1 VSTSPWTK
9 FYASDWL
16 NGARA
21 LSLQERGL
29 YITLIAMMYDEGGPI
44 VGSDERFAR
53 LCGCKVSEF
62 QKGLAALVA
71 EGKIIKTE
79 RGLWNN
85 RVQKELGKIQEK
97 SAKQSDNAK
106 SRWSKNPDISTS
118 GECHGIN
125 LAVPTECLL
134 EARSQ
139 NKDISSLRSDSASE
153 EKPFPKA
160 KKEPS
165 RFDEFWSIYPKRDG
179 SNPKEPAR
187 QKFDLACKRG
197 ADPQAIISAAQRYAE
212 QQKRLGNIGS
222 PYVKQAVSWLNAQ
235 SWKDDYGSASASA
248 SDDYAKQREFLARL
262 PASQLIGYVQQFY
275 QKRFVW
281 KVDLMGPPPSSPD
294 TLVPPEMINEAKE
307 GVQHE
312 QMGSQSAAR
321 GGMPVNR
328 IYNVA

>member
-1 VSTSPWTK
+1 MSGWFRVARGVFEHPIFLDEPMSERE
-9 FYASDWL
+9 AWL
-16 NGARA
+16 WLIARA
-21 LSLQERGL
+21 AWKDTQHRVGGDVVPVPRGSLFCTLRELQTAWGWRSDTRVRAFLGRLENERMIQRETNAGKTHVTICN
-29 YITLIAMMYDEGGPI
+29 YSRYQ
-44 VGSDERFAR
+44 
-53 LCGCKVSEF
+53 VSEREENAG
-62 QKGLAALVA
+62 KTHEERTENAL
-71 EGKIIKTE
+71 
-79 RGLWNN
+79 
-85 RVQKELGKIQEK
+85 KEQG
-97 SAKQSDNAK
+97 
-106 SRWSKNPDISTS
+106 
-118 GECHGIN
+118 
-125 LAVPTECLL
+125 
-134 EARSQ
+134 
-139 NKDISSLRSDSASE
+139 NKKEDISSLRSDSESD

-307 GVQHE
+307 GIQHE
-312 QMGSQSAAR
+312 QMGSQSVAR
-321 GGMPVNR
+321 GGIPVSR